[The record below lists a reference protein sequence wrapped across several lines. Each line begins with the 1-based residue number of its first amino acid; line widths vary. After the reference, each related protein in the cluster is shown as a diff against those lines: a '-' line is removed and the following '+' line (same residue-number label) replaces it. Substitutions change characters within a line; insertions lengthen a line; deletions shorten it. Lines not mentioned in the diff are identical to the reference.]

1 VRLISRLDVKGHN
14 LIKGVQ
20 LEGLRV
26 VGAPG
31 DYARR
36 YYKNGVDEILIM
48 DCVASLYGRNNA
60 FDLVKKITEYVF
72 VPITLGGG
80 IRTLDDVNQAFDSGA
95 DKICLNTAAIINPDL
110 IAKIA
115 ATAGSQAVVL
125 SVEAKKTGLDT
136 WEVYYNNGR
145 EKSGWNVRDWVET
158 AVELGAGEVLLTSVD
173 REGTRKG
180 MDIDLIRSV
189 GKNLTRP
196 LIVSG
201 GVGSFEHVVEAAQI
215 SFVDAVAIADF
226 LHYGRGSI
234 SQIKSLLSEK
244 MPNVRVNE

>member
-1 VRLISRLDVKGHN
+1 
-14 LIKGVQ
+14 
-20 LEGLRV
+20 
-26 VGAPG
+26 
-31 DYARR
+31 
-36 YYKNGVDEILIM
+36 M
-48 DCVASLYGRNNA
+48 
-60 FDLVKKITEYVF
+60 
-72 VPITLGGG
+72 
-80 IRTLDDVNQAFDSGA
+80 
-95 DKICLNTAAIINPDL
+95 
-110 IAKIA
+110 
-115 ATAGSQAVVL
+115 
-125 SVEAKKTGLDT
+125 DT

-201 GVGSFEHVVEAAQI
+201 GVGFEHVVEAAQM

-234 SQIKSLLSEK
+234 PQLKSLLSEK